1 MTKPPEKIEP
11 PPDLIIGLGNPGSKH
26 RYDRHNVGFWF
37 VELMARRYDFPFVIG
52 HKAAKADVA
61 TLSIYEYRVLLVKPL
76 LWMNHSGLVVR
87 RMLDYLKAPASEA
100 LIVHDDIDLP
110 PGTARLKSGGGH
122 GGHNGLRDIIQHC
135 GGDFKRLRIGV
146 GHPGD
151 RDLVTP
157 YVLSRPPFDQR
168 ERIVT
173 AMMAGMLAVE
183 EIFNTGLQAAMNK
196 LHTPQPPAPHG
207 TEGIL
212 PSNPGN
218 ADTPPGKEGTPAP
231 GSTDTPP
238 GKEGF
243 QPSPAGKNGL
253 PPSKT

>member
-87 RMLDYLKAPASEA
+87 RMLDYLKVPATEA

-135 GGDFKRLRIGV
+135 GPDFKRLRIGV

-157 YVLSRPPFDQR
+157 YVLSRPSFDER

-183 EIFNTGLQAAMNK
+183 EIFNTGLPVAMNK
-196 LHTPQPPAPHG
+196 LHTPQPPAPPG
-207 TEGIL
+207 TEGIQPSPPGTEGFQ
-212 PSNPGN
+212 PSN
-218 ADTPPGKEGTPAP
+218 P

-238 GKEGF
+238 GKEGIL
-243 QPSPAGKNGL
+243 PSNPGKDSV